1 MGTDSL
7 SEDVTD
13 IREVRNKE
21 EEGFSDLRE
30 KEEVIDRMGKESL
43 ITS

>member
-1 MGTDSL
+1 VNYRRRQKEVGSSATDSL

-21 EEGFSDLRE
+21 EEGFSYRRE
-30 KEEVIDRMGKESL
+30 RRKK
-43 ITS
+43 

>member
-1 MGTDSL
+1 LGTDSL

-21 EEGFSDLRE
+21 EEGFSDLGE

>member
-1 MGTDSL
+1 LATDSL

-21 EEGFSDLRE
+21 EESFSYLGE
-30 KEEVIDRMGKESL
+30 KEKAIDRMGKESL